1 MCVLFYIEHFIFS
14 DLFCILLYFSVVRL
28 YYFSAFSRIFDCFG
42 GFSSDV
48 VFWLENNVFLL
59 TKTIDIGAPQ
69 IEYSLW
75 QVEAGCRLLKKNDTH
90 LNCGFSIG
98 HQKGSMFVD
107 WMGNKWLTWRLR
119 PNMRSNHHTH
129 IHVYNSEQA
138 HFWFGSSTFTKD
150 LLVFHRETLCIL
162 FAMHFFSTI
171 VKVFCDKNWNEVEIH
186 TKIRVNVLPKYMHKD
201 EIDAYFK
208 NAKGFTSKMQKVSF
222 VILEISF
229 KNEKYTQ
236 RTNKRRK

>member
-1 MCVLFYIEHFIFS
+1 MWNKISPRLWFSLSLSNKRRSSVLKLYLLFAFFPSFVNSGSFCAFYSILNIFFFRICFVFHFTFPWCVSTISLHFPAFW
-14 DLFCILLYFSVVRL
+14 LFSVLV
-28 YYFSAFSRIFDCFG
+28 

-119 PNMRSNHHTH
+119 PNMRSTHHTH
-129 IHVYNSEQA
+129 IHVCSSEQA

-150 LLVFHRETLCIL
+150 LLVFHRETLCRL
-162 FAMHFFSTI
+162 FAMHFFRRL
-171 VKVFCDKNWNEVEIH
+171 W
-186 TKIRVNVLPKYMHKD
+186 R
-201 EIDAYFK
+201 
-208 NAKGFTSKMQKVSF
+208 SF
-222 VILEISF
+222 VIKIEMKLKF
-229 KNEKYTQ
+229 TQ
-236 RTNKRRK
+236 KFG